1 MIRLKDCDI
10 PKPSIA
16 DFPAQLAP
24 RAPIF
29 VQWVELCEIVG
40 RVAKHLQRQ
49 PQPPSR
55 GEELLQQL
63 KGWTQNL
70 PQELQFAHIQGPAA
84 SSFHRD
90 ICQLH
95 LPYFAALILLDMQKR
110 AELGS
115 TSHVLSVLAAS
126 CIAHIFECFLIRGSL
141 RFLQGMSGWYAT
153 VALLALISARHIQA
167 FRSGTKSLIDT
178 LQIALKDMA
187 LRWPSSK
194 MFDKGI
200 EQLLASLASST
211 ECLSN
216 AAISPQTPDAQRIAA
231 AIGIQQLSQG
241 QPASTTFPANDVQA
255 AMGYFPSVAPE
266 SDPIFAQVLTL
277 TDPVDFRSYHDEID
291 ATVFDLF
298 NTFTYPLDSF
308 GDFFTPDA

>member
-10 PKPSIA
+10 PKPSIV

-29 VQWVELCEIVG
+29 IQWVELCEIVG
-40 RVAKHLQRQ
+40 RVAKHLRRH
-49 PQPPSR
+49 PRSPCR

-63 KGWTQNL
+63 KNWTQNL
-70 PQELQFAHIQGPAA
+70 PQELQLSFIQAPTA
-84 SSFHRD
+84 SAYHRD

-115 TSHVLSVLAAS
+115 TSHILSVLSAS
-126 CIAHIFECFLIRGSL
+126 CIAHIFESFLIRGSL

-167 FRSGTKSLIDT
+167 FRSETQSLIGT

-187 LRWPSSK
+187 FRWPSSK
-194 MFDKGI
+194 MFDQGI
-200 EQLLASLASST
+200 EQLLAALPSST
-211 ECLSN
+211 EHLSN
-216 AAISPQTPDAQRIAA
+216 TVISPQTPDAQRIAA
-231 AIGIQQLSQG
+231 AIGIQQLSRG
-241 QPASTTFPANDVQA
+241 QPASTTFPATDVQA
-255 AMGYFPSVAPE
+255 AMSYFPGVTPE
-266 SDPIFAQVLTL
+266 SDSIFTKVLTL
-277 TDPVDFRSYHDEID
+277 TDPVDFRSYHDDID

-308 GDFFTPDA
+308 GDLFMPDV